1 MAVPAT
7 ESMNT
12 GDTAWVLMCT
22 VLVFIMCP
30 GLGFFYAGL
39 ARAKNAL
46 SLMYLTVLAVAVVS
60 VQWYLIGYSL
70 TFSETGGPF
79 IGDTAHFLLRG
90 VGIAPHV
97 TAQTIPAGCFMIF
110 QMMFACLTPALA
122 FGSAAE
128 RMSLG
133 PAIVFLFV
141 WSTLVYDVIT
151 YWVWAGNGWLATLG
165 VMDFAGGTPVHISS
179 GLAAVAYAMVVGKRR
194 DYDENANT
202 PHNVSFVFLG
212 LAMMWFGWF
221 GFNAGSAL
229 AANARSVQSLIG
241 THLSGCVAAIV
252 WVLMDYRL
260 TKKWSMIGLCTGA
273 VAGLATITPGSG
285 FVSSSSALAF
295 GAIGSIVCNL
305 AVQYKH
311 KYHFDD
317 ALDVFAVH
325 YIGGLV
331 GLVLTG
337 IFAQQSVIAL
347 SYEEGE
353 TVPLGGWLDGNFIQ
367 VPIQLAAIVTVSV
380 WSFVVTYII
389 LVVIN
394 KIPFL
399 RLRLNDEAEMMGVD
413 SSEMGERAYA
423 YLPMTESGEFIAPNG
438 SSTSA
443 DVAQG
448 VVVKR
453 VPDIIEQPAETGGD
467 LGGIKLQDMDLANT
481 PSFFQLDRNH
491 NNDRSPSPS
500 VSARTDSTRKG
511 SSGINDGASS
521 STYSSKKQQKAR
533 AID

>member
-1 MAVPAT
+1 MPAT
-7 ESMNT
+7 QWMDT
-12 GDTAWVLMCT
+12 GDTAWVMICAI
-22 VLVFIMCP
+22 LVFIMCP

-46 SLMYLTVLAVAVVS
+46 SLMYLCVLAVAVVS
-60 VQWYLIGYSL
+60 FQWYLIGYSL

-79 IGDTAHFLLRG
+79 IGDTE
-90 VGIAPHV
+90 PHAS
-97 TAQTIPAGCFMIF
+97 AQTIPAACFMIF
-110 QMMFACLTPALA
+110 QMMFACITPALA

-151 YWVWAGNGWLATLG
+151 YWVWSGNGWLATLG

-194 DYDENANT
+194 DYDENVST

-212 LAMMWFGWF
+212 LALMWFGWF

-229 AANARSVQSLIG
+229 AANARGVQSLIG
-241 THLSGCVAAIV
+241 THLSGCVAALV
-252 WVLMDYRL
+252 WVLMDYRHSR
-260 TKKWSMIGLCTGA
+260 KWSMIGLCTGA

-295 GAIGSIVCNL
+295 GAIGSFVCNL

-331 GLVLTG
+331 GLILTG
-337 IFAQQSVIAL
+337 IFAQQDIIAL
-347 SYEEGE
+347 SYNEGD

-367 VPIQLAAIVTVSV
+367 LPIQLAAIVTVSV

-413 SSEMGERAYA
+413 WAEMGERAYA
-423 YLPMTESGEFIAPNG
+423 YLPLTESGDFISPNAT
-438 SSTSA
+438 STSA
-443 DVAQG
+443 DVAKG

-453 VPDIIEQPAETGGD
+453 IPDIIEDPADGKD
-467 LGGIKLQDMDLANT
+467 MGGIKLQDMDLSN
-481 PSFFQLDRNH
+481 SSNFFSLDGRA
-491 NNDRSPSPS
+491 RPPLSPTL
-500 VSARTDSTRKG
+500 SARTDASRHASSG
-511 SSGINDGASS
+511 SSNDMASS
-521 STYSSKKQQKAR
+521 STTFNSSKQQQKAK